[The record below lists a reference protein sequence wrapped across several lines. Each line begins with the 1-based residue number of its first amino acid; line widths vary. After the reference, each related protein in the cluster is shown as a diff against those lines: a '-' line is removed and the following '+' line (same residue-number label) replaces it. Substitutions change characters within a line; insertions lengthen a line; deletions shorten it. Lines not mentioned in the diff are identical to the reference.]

1 MFGSNSRALRA
12 IKFVL
17 LFQDKSLTERVFFY
31 ERRMTMNLIS
41 YSFKLH
47 LAMILKVFSSSYEK
61 LFSFCQFFFL
71 LSSSNFQTANVKL
84 RHSDWTTI
92 SSASEIMVSRKLW
105 KRKRLFE
112 SNFWWYRKFRVLRE
126 KLMKHL
132 KRKLATCNDEFNK
145 NFRLVWLT
153 PLFCDSAQI
162 VKIKRNQINVSC
174 NFSLWHFSWRATRDS
189 FVSEL
194 QKLFDENFINIWKS
208 LNTCLLMRKPSR
220 SSKCF
225 RQTSRIL
232 KAQGLQFWHV
242 LKEHLTSV
250 EMNAA

>member
-1 MFGSNSRALRA
+1 MFVSNSRALRA

-132 KRKLATCNDEFNK
+132 KRKLVTMNLIRTF
-145 NFRLVWLT
+145 
-153 PLFCDSAQI
+153 
-162 VKIKRNQINVSC
+162 VSC
-174 NFSLWHFSWRATRDS
+174 GSRRCFVTQHKSSKSREIKSTSVATFLSDISVGEQQETRSCLS
-189 FVSEL
+189 F
-194 QKLFDENFINIWKS
+194 KS
-208 LNTCLLMRKPSR
+208 FLMRIS
-220 SSKCF
+220 
-225 RQTSRIL
+225 
-232 KAQGLQFWHV
+232 
-242 LKEHLTSV
+242 
-250 EMNAA
+250 